1 MQGGE
6 RAAVRALQAR
16 ADAATRRLWQ
26 PKTHLF
32 TGEYLVSFMHERTD
46 SWKLADL
53 LVRRAPFAEDGGKG
67 QY

>member
-16 ADAATRRLWQ
+16 ADAATRWLWQ

-32 TGEYLVSFMHERTD
+32 TGEYLNGHELAPLASERIEYRNFMMPTSNGMSD
-46 SWKLADL
+46 
-53 LVRRAPFAEDGGKG
+53 
-67 QY
+67 